1 MFNRGTGR
9 PARTSS
15 SDDGGVL
22 LTQNRASELE
32 HRVPGYDAALDER
45 VRTRA
50 YQLYL
55 EAIRALGGEPN
66 ESLRG
71 LHARGHRRR

>member
-50 YQLYL
+50 YQLYVD
-55 EAIRALGGEPN
+55 AIRALGGAPK
-66 ESLRG
+66 ES